1 MIFLNETTTIRV
13 SKKTAENIENLRE
26 KLGAESLDETI
37 QSLVK
42 KQRKAILEKSFG
54 KDHNRIK
61 PFSEADRGEDRN
73 YLLYAWIEHFIGSQ
87 KGCKAE
93 RILENADDVYT
104 PDIVLA
110 EVARK
115 YAREGIDKE
124 IIEERLIQIEEAS
137 EIVCIDAE
145 LAAVS
150 AACFLEIE
158 ENAKKSRLS
167 SPGLFDAIILA
178 TGKTLGA
185 KILTGDQHFKG
196 LPETIWPK

>member
-13 SKKTAENIENLRE
+13 SKKTAENMKTYAKNS
-26 KLGAESLDETI
+26 AP
-37 QSLVK
+37 
-42 KQRKAILEKSFG
+42 KASM
-54 KDHNRIK
+54 K
-61 PFSEADRGEDRN
+61 PFNPLSKNNAKLILKNHSEKTITGLNHSQRRTAVKIVIDS
-73 YLLYAWIEHFIGSQ
+73 YAWVEHFIGSQ

-93 RILENADDVYT
+93 GILEDADEVYT

-145 LAAVS
+145 LAAIS

-196 LPETIWPK
+196 LPETIWLE